1 MKRYTPLFITLF
13 IVFALFGVGYANKA
27 VLASETHK
35 VLYYSKCDRPVSYKI
50 GRVDT
55 RFNISQETFARD
67 ITAATDI
74 WNAAAGK
81 KVIVYDPD
89 ATLTVSLEYDQRQS
103 LNTQINQLDTQLK
116 QKDNELKPEIA
127 DYEARA
133 AAFKKRMAALNE
145 EINKWNS
152 QGGAPPEE
160 YKKLQDEQAA
170 LKQEADNLNA
180 LGQKLNQT
188 ADQYNAQAD
197 QLNQTVDTY
206 NQALQYKPEE
216 GLYVSEN
223 GQQNIYIYF
232 YVTQQETVHT
242 LAHEMGHALGLDHI
256 NNPSAI
262 MFSRTNNITVPSGD
276 DYAALNE
283 LCKQRSVVEPVK
295 DRLSILL
302 TRIEQSLQTLWGT
315 TRGSVKS
322 YY

>member
-1 MKRYTPLFITLF
+1 MKRYTPLLITIF
-13 IVFALFGVGYANKA
+13 IVFALFGIGYANKT
-27 VLASETHK
+27 VLANETNR
-35 VLYYSKCDRPVSYKI
+35 VLHYSKCDKPVAYKI

-55 RFNISQETFARD
+55 RFNISQETFTSD
-67 ITAATDI
+67 IAAAANI
-74 WNAAAGK
+74 WNTAAGK

-103 LNTQINQLDTQLK
+103 LNTQINELDNELK

-127 DYEARA
+127 DYEARSDA
-133 AAFKKRMAALNE
+133 LKRRMAALNE

-170 LKQEADNLNA
+170 LKQEADNLNS

-206 NQALQYKPEE
+206 NQALQYRPEE
-216 GLYVSEN
+216 GLYVSAN

-232 YVTQQETVHT
+232 YVTQQETIHT

-256 NNPSAI
+256 DNPSAI
-262 MFSRTNNITVPSGD
+262 MFSRTNSITVPSQD
-276 DYAALNE
+276 DLAALTE

-302 TRIEQSLQTLWGT
+302 TRVEQSLQMLWGT
-315 TRGSVKS
+315 TRGAVKS